1 MGEDLVSIF
10 SFITSIVTIL
20 ILAFTASLGIHGLAS
35 PSTTFFKKKF
45 FFAVLLRYNWHTVSY
60 TYLKCT
66 VLVLTYAHT

>member
-35 PSTTFFKKKF
+35 PSTTFF
-45 FFAVLLRYNWHTVSY
+45 
-60 TYLKCT
+60 
-66 VLVLTYAHT
+66 